1 MLLHLIHDQQTCQ
14 IKNKFFL
21 AADAQ
26 SMYLINR
33 IPYLGKD
40 ELRLADESVSAHVI
54 YSMFIDSYVN
64 KGPNVTTENIFT
76 SHELAEKLL
85 VKSTSLVGTMN
96 GKRKEVPTMSKICGS
111 RL

>member
-1 MLLHLIHDQQTCQ
+1 MNCDWLMKVCLPMLFILCL
-14 IKNKFFL
+14 
-21 AADAQ
+21 
-26 SMYLINR
+26 
-33 IPYLGKD
+33 
-40 ELRLADESVSAHVI
+40 
-54 YSMFIDSYVN
+54 IDSYVN